1 MSSRFSAF
9 WIWTWNI
16 RLFFNLKEDPVTI
29 LLGWAG
35 CQDKHLAKYS
45 YIYKNQGCVVL
56 RYPTPWQEIF
66 FPGIFSKNLH
76 YTARKLLDLL
86 FDIGIEEHPILF
98 HVFSNAGS
106 MLYCRIVELFNQPET
121 KYAKLNVVGAIFDS
135 APGDKNLLG
144 GIRALNTVLRPSINI
159 FARCFA
165 ILIFTLT
172 AFFRV
177 LFYPVTRFI
186 SLSFYD
192 ALKAEP
198 SRWPQLFLYSKAD
211 EIISYKDIERM
222 IKARKLLNIEV
233 QSMDF
238 ITSQHVSHFK
248 MFPDKYSSKCISFFK
263 RCIQLHL
270 TDSLRK
276 NLMQ

>member
-1 MSSRFSAF
+1 MPRECYPD
-9 WIWTWNI
+9 
-16 RLFFNLKEDPVTI
+16 LKEDPVTI

-56 RYPTPWQEIF
+56 RYPTPWQQIF
-66 FPGIFSKNLH
+66 FPGILSKNLH

-106 MLYCRIVELFNQPET
+106 MLYCQIVELFNQTET
-121 KYAKLNVVGAIFDS
+121 KYATLNVVGAIFDS

-144 GIRALNTVLRPSINI
+144 GIRALNTVLSPSINI
-159 FARCFA
+159 FVRCFA
-165 ILIFTLT
+165 ILIFTST

-270 TDSLRK
+270 IDSLRK